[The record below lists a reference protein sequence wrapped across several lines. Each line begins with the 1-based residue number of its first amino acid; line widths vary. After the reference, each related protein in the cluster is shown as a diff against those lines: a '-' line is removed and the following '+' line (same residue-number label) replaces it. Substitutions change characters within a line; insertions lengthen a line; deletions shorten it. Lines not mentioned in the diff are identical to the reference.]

1 VRSTRTRLQLAA
13 TAVALSVVLVA
24 CGQGDPAVDA
34 PDGEA
39 TDAQTDVTEEQP
51 PEEAADE
58 QVVDPAEGDANEAD
72 IAFVQGMVPHHEG
85 AIEMSE
91 LVEGRTD
98 RQELID
104 LADEIIAVQDAEIS
118 MLRGMLD
125 RMGADEMAMD
135 EMGDMDHGDMG
146 MMDDAAMEE
155 LRELEGDR
163 FDRRFME
170 AMIVH
175 HEGAIDMAE
184 RVLAEGQDTEVAGLA
199 EAVVAAQ
206 EAEIEQM
213 RTWLDEWDLA

>member
-1 VRSTRTRLQLAA
+1 MRSTRTRPRIAA
-13 TAVALSVVLVA
+13 PAVALTVLLAA
-24 CGQGDPAVDA
+24 CGQGDPAAA
-34 PDGEA
+34 PGGEA
-39 TDAQTDVTEEQP
+39 VQTEATEEQP
-51 PEEAADE
+51 PEGAADE
-58 QVVDPAEGDANEAD
+58 QAAAAPDEAD
-72 IAFVQGMVPHHEG
+72 IEFVQGMVPHHEG

-146 MMDDAAMEE
+146 MMDDAAMQE
-155 LRELEGDR
+155 LRELEGEQ
-163 FDRRFME
+163 FDRRFLE

-184 RVLAEGQDTEVAGLA
+184 RVLAAGQDTEVAGLA
-199 EAVVAAQ
+199 EAVIAAQ

-213 RTWLDEWDLA
+213 RTWLDEWDLD